1 LGPACQKFSQKSMPQ
16 YIYYIK
22 SLWREL
28 FRICTFLAS
37 AFLGS
42 ACQKFSGGGV
52 SPGHFLHKINVERTF
67 EKLSLLDISLLNI
80 GLLHHVGALCV
91 KKKNPDQCPNTSTWK
106 GSI

>member
-1 LGPACQKFSQKSMPQ
+1 VERTFQNLHLLGISLLGFSLPEIQ
-16 YIYYIK
+16 
-22 SLWREL
+22 W
-28 FRICTFLAS
+28 
-37 AFLGS
+37 
-42 ACQKFSGGGV
+42 GGV

-80 GLLHHVGALCV
+80 VLLHHVGALCV